1 VILDGFDMREALAG
15 TAPSQRKELFSE
27 RRGDRAARVGNWKW
41 VDSERGGGLFDLSKD
56 IGEQHDLSKER
67 PEVLERLQARFA
79 AWETAMAEAE
89 PRRPFK
95 NF

>member
-1 VILDGFDMREALAG
+1 MD
-15 TAPSQRKELFSE
+15 SK
-27 RRGDRAARVGNWKW
+27 RG
-41 VDSERGGGLFDLSKD
+41 SGLFDLSKD

-79 AWETAMAEAE
+79 AWEKAMAEAE

-95 NF
+95 DF